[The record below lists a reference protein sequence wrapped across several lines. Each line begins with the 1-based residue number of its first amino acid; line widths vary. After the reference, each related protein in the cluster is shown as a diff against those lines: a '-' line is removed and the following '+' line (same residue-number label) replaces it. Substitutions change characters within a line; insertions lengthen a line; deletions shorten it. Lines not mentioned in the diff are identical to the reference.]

1 MLKAA
6 VPEIH
11 VSKAVEAKEFY
22 ANKLGFTCANSW
34 RPDETKDD
42 PCYMAFVR
50 DGVWLQVASFKGVL
64 GTVAY
69 VYVDDVDALHAEFE
83 AKGVQDL
90 SPIMDQAWGMREF
103 AVSDL
108 DHNTLRFGQH
118 IASDP

>member
-11 VSKAVEAKEFY
+11 VSTAAAARQFY
-22 ANKLGFTCANSW
+22 SDKLGFTCANAW

-50 DGVWLQVASFKGVL
+50 DGVWLQVTSFKGTM
-64 GTVAY
+64 GTCVY
-69 VYVDDVDALHAEFE
+69 VYVDDVDGLHAEFM

-90 SPIMDQAWGMREF
+90 SPVMDQTWKMREF
-103 AVSDL
+103 ALSDP
-108 DHNTLRFGQH
+108 DDNKLRFGQQ
-118 IASDP
+118 I